1 MNRKLIV
8 DLPEEIIK
16 KLKHEA
22 IDQNLPLREIV
33 KRKLE

>member
-8 DLPEEIIK
+8 DLPEEVIK

-22 IDQNLPLREIV
+22 IDLGIPLREMV